1 MNLLIYEFLILT
13 KYIFI
18 RIMLLSYDLKI
29 YYKIY
34 YKIYIVYIIVLYIL
48 FILFYIL

>member
-18 RIMLLSYDLKI
+18 CIMPLSYDL
-29 YYKIY
+29 KIY